1 MKRSLDV
8 AGIYPAKNYSFP
20 FIILPMTD
28 ITGALFV
35 KKRIEKDF
43 PCHEFLVNGITVHVE
58 PVLTASNFNRNLT
71 PDKNSYL
78 KEIYQLHCQ
87 PKLQ

>member
-1 MKRSLDV
+1 MKRDLDV
-8 AGIYPAKNYSFP
+8 AGIYTINNISIPL
-20 FIILPMTD
+20 IILPMTD
-28 ITGALFV
+28 ILGALFV

-58 PVLTASNFNRNLT
+58 PVITASNFNKRLT
-71 PDKNSYL
+71 PDKSSYL
-78 KEIYQLHCQ
+78 NEIYQLHCQ

>member
-1 MKRSLDV
+1 MKRELDV
-8 AGIYPAKNYSFP
+8 AGIYPVKNHIIP
-20 FIILPMTD
+20 FVILPMTD
-28 ITGALFV
+28 ITGVLYV
-35 KKRIEKDF
+35 KKRIEMNF
-43 PCHEFLVNGITVHVE
+43 PCHEFLLDGITVHVE
-58 PVLTASNFNRNLT
+58 PVITESAFNRNLT